1 MYVCKATCKTT
12 LYIHVGKQDMNIEE
26 TKQLFES
33 QYKKNHYQY
42 SKNSSPRKL

>member
-33 QYKKNHYQY
+33 QYKKPLPIQ
-42 SKNSSPRKL
+42 